1 MSIGVF
7 QMVSDS
13 VLAVQVLAKRLTATA
28 NIIFCI
34 VVMIYVANN
43 RQLIF
48 TIILSSYFETLLH
61 VRFGDYPHS
70 ELFGSSE

>member
-1 MSIGVF
+1 MSIGVS
-7 QMVSDS
+7 QLVSDS

-48 TIILSSYFETLLH
+48 TIILSSY
-61 VRFGDYPHS
+61 
-70 ELFGSSE
+70 

>member
-1 MSIGVF
+1 
-7 QMVSDS
+7 MVSDS

-48 TIILSSYFETLLH
+48 TIYPKFLLKHYFTFDLATILILNYSEIPNSSPS
-61 VRFGDYPHS
+61 V
-70 ELFGSSE
+70 